1 MFTSIIIGN
10 LGGDAEFH
18 NDNGN
23 QYVTFRVADTQRRAD
38 ENGQTH
44 ETTNWISCILNG
56 DGGRLLQ
63 YLTKGQKVCVIGETT
78 LRTFHSKVQRA
89 LIAGASIFVRQIEL
103 VGAKPDAVPG
113 YLFREDGTQVQV
125 GKFYYAADV
134 ATQDSCTLFDRSG
147 QAYEVQNGWVITP
160 QVTTQQTTGE
170 TTTESTENAT
180 DAPFT
185 EEYAQQQDE
194 PSKEAKTTKKAKK

>member
-23 QYVTFRVADTQRRAD
+23 QYVTFRVADTQRRTD

-78 LRTFHSKVQRA
+78 LNTFHSKVQRA
-89 LIAGASIFVRQIEL
+89 LIAGARIFVRQIEL

-113 YLFREDGTQVQV
+113 YLFREDGTQVNV
-125 GKFYYAADV
+125 GKYYFAADV
-134 ATQDSCTLFDRSG
+134 AAQDSCTLFDRSG
-147 QAYEVQNGWVITP
+147 QQYQLQKGWVVG
-160 QVTTQQTTGE
+160 QQSTTQETTAE
-170 TTTESTENAT
+170 TTTETTENAT
-180 DAPFT
+180 DAPFA
-185 EEYAQQQDE
+185 EEYGQQQEE
-194 PSKEAKTTKKAKK
+194 PSNETKKE